1 MLKKKIKTTILILL
15 YLLFGLLLF
24 ESIYPRLA
32 HRMDYQIE
40 TGYYRVTYSDIDY
53 GYTRQEIRDKLES
66 LVGVDHYLYFEK
78 TLDNEIAGVTA
89 LMFRTIVIDNT
100 LSDNEYIETM
110 CHELIHLRYNVGN
123 ERFTQYQTFVTLYNS
138 EFRQIALNIAHD
150 MQIGKYAYE
159 YDCTQQILDFLS
171 NKVLQ

>member
-1 MLKKKIKTTILILL
+1 MLKSKIRKAILILA

-32 HRMDYQIE
+32 HRMDYQVE
-40 TGYYRVTYSDIDY
+40 TGYYRVNYSNIDY
-53 GYTRQEIRDKLES
+53 GYTRQEIRDKIES

-78 TLDNEIAGVTA
+78 SLGNETAGLTA

-110 CHELIHLRYNVGN
+110 CHELIHLKYNAGN

-138 EFRQIALNIAHD
+138 EFRQIALNIAHE
-150 MQIGKYAYE
+150 MQIGRYAYE
-159 YDCTQQILDFLS
+159 YDCTAQIVDFLN
-171 NKVLQ
+171 NKVVQ